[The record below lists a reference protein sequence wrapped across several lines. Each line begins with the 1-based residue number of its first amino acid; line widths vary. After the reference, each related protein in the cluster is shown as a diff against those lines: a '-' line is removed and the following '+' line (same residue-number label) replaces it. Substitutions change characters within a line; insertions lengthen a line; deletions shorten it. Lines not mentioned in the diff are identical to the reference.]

1 MSIIDGEITVDDE
14 HITELARKIKNMED
28 ADGSLMY
35 QLYNAYKEYVYNNCD
50 ESVIKEAKEELQE
63 ELNEEKK
70 DLFEKMREMHFIL
83 LQIEK
88 DIIKRKQEKGD

>member
-1 MSIIDGEITVDDE
+1 M
-14 HITELARKIKNMED
+14 K
-28 ADGSLMY
+28 
-35 QLYNAYKEYVYNNCD
+35 
-50 ESVIKEAKEELQE
+50 
-63 ELNEEKK
+63 LNEEKK